1 MTSTDKRRGTAHTTR
16 SSTSSRNTNIIAPP
30 PRAQLTRTA
39 SPSSSPGPENDGVHE
54 TSSSTSK
61 DAGAA
66 LAAKERESALI
77 KEKDSKIAELSRELA
92 TMETEFSK
100 ELNRLLQKE
109 SETASFWQTRHS
121 NLNQQFLRVDA
132 ELRLLRND
140 VDVKEAERV
149 KLHEECES
157 LQREMKERDDEIR
170 SLKGHLSGLKQWVSA
185 STKKGDQTSDEEIGI
200 SMANLR
206 HSLQNWVVSHFR
218 KASFDL
224 KKANQAVVDDLN
236 ALVPMYEELA
246 VSETKPHLLQSIVSS
261 ILVEM
266 IFEAYFVGLP
276 EENAAQLSQVEEYLA
291 SLVSTE
297 AVNQWRA
304 TTLTLIQKEALSKLQ
319 DGTITTTEKVIS
331 RINHILNSITDI
343 ATATN
348 ARDQALRVLVN
359 NSIVLARSL
368 VVQKAAFKVIMPR
381 ILPHQRILFDPA
393 TMDDIGE
400 EDEENLTEREIHC
413 VTFPGV
419 IKTGDENGSHPHFR
433 NVIAKARVLCGPEE

>member
-1 MTSTDKRRGTAHTTR
+1 MSSTDKRRGTSHTTR
-16 SSTSSRNTNIIAPP
+16 SSASSRTTNIIAPP
-30 PRAQLTRTA
+30 PRAQLTHA
-39 SPSSSPGPENDGVHE
+39 VSPSSSPGPEKDSVHE
-54 TSSSTSK
+54 SANPAGK

-66 LAAKERESALI
+66 LAAKERESILLR
-77 KEKDSKIAELSRELA
+77 EKDSKIAELKRELA
-92 TMETEFSK
+92 VMETEFSK
-100 ELNRLLQKE
+100 ELSRLSQKE
-109 SETASFWQTRHS
+109 SETASFWQARHS

-132 ELRLLRND
+132 ELRLLRNE
-140 VDVKEAERV
+140 VDVKEAERIE
-149 KLHEECES
+149 LREGWEC
-157 LQREMKERDDEIR
+157 LQREVKERDDEIR

-185 STKKGDQTSDEEIGI
+185 STKRGDQISDEEIGD

-206 HSLQNWVVSHFR
+206 NSLQNWVVSHFR

-224 KKANQAVVDDLN
+224 TKATQAVVDDLS

-266 IFEAYFVGLP
+266 IFGAYFVGLP
-276 EENAAQLSQVEEYLA
+276 GENAAQLSQVEKYLA
-291 SLVSTE
+291 SLASTE

-304 TTLTLIQKEALSKLQ
+304 TMLTLIQKEALPKLQ
-319 DGTITTTEKVIS
+319 DETAATTEKVIS
-331 RINHILNSITDI
+331 RINQILNSITDAA
-343 ATATN
+343 ATS

-359 NSIVLARSL
+359 NSITLARSL
-368 VVQKAAFKVIMPR
+368 VVQKAAFEVTMPK

-400 EDEENLTEREIHC
+400 EDEESLTAREIQC